1 MITIAVVGAHL
12 RGQPLNPQL
21 TERDAVFEEETETAA
36 EYRFYAL
43 ETVPP
48 KPGLV
53 RVANGGASIAV
64 ELWALDD
71 AAFGS
76 FVAEIPSPLG
86 IGKLVLADGRV
97 VPGFIVEPYALDSA
111 VDITAFGGWR
121 AYRASLG
128 TPPTA
133 R

>member
-21 TERDAVFEEETETAA
+21 TARDAVFETETETAA
-36 EYRFYAL
+36 EYRLYAL

-53 RVANGGASIAV
+53 RVVEGGSPIAL
-64 ELWALDD
+64 ELWSLED
-71 AAFGS
+71 AAFAS

-97 VPGFIVEPYALDSA
+97 VPGFIVEPYALESA
-111 VDITAFGGWR
+111 ADITAFGGWR
-121 AYRASLG
+121 AYRASLER
-128 TPPTA
+128 PPSTT
-133 R
+133 